1 MILFKPAQV
10 SLLTRPLEY
19 RGRFG
24 LSISALLHL
33 PMAQPPQGN
42 LWGEQSLWAFVG
54 QAGMSAVL
62 DEAVVKMQP
71 EYLVHGS
78 VHAHPPGARACAAR
92 VALGASSKTLLA
104 FAPRHWNGTRIQ
116 DDQPFSPVPLRWS
129 EAYGGP
135 DFAANPE
142 GTGRAAR
149 DGVRWLPRLE
159 LPGSRLTA
167 PDQAVVPAGLGPL
180 DMMHPQRAALR
191 GTYDDNYLKTHAPG
205 LPPDTDWR
213 HFNRAPQDQWLAQAL
228 HGDERYA
235 LDNLHPT
242 RPRIEGRLPGLRV
255 RVLVDHGRPDGEPR
269 LKEVPL
275 RLTTVWFFPE
285 AERLVLCWHGLAEV
299 ARDDATDI
307 SRLLA
312 AVERLSEPRPVEH
325 YVDAMARRSD
335 PRDGGLES
343 LVDTDLLPDGIDT
356 TDPAAEA
363 EAAVFK
369 MEGLQAE
376 AQYRRAQL
384 DMELAREKLRAQGKD
399 PDAMGVRLPPREKPP
414 TLAELPAHLKAQG
427 KRLQQQQWAAL
438 DDALKLAEKV
448 HEMARQRPLRLADIA
463 HRGPPA
469 YRADAHL
476 RELTAQFA
484 QAGKALNTDALGPR
498 LQKKEAMDRVSYLQS
513 AHLQPPVDPLTGE
526 AAARRRNEMLWLLS
540 RGVRAQPNMD
550 WTGADLSGLDLRGL
564 DLSGAWLESANLSG
578 TNLSGAQLTG
588 AVLAHANLSGCLL
601 IDATLVGANLG
612 GAHLAGAV
620 FDQSDL
626 SGATLSRCTLAQTQC
641 RKIRLPAAQLMETT
655 WGPADWTGAELPGT
669 TFYKL
674 DLRGVVLAEAQLA
687 GALFIECQLGGVDLR
702 AANLEG
708 ASFVA
713 SVLDGASLAGAR
725 LVSAVFAKGCSMRD
739 ADASQAD
746 LSRANLGDSVASG
759 LRLVKA
765 RLDGAC
771 LGEADLRGCDLRL
784 GAAKGALLRKSRLQ
798 GARLAGANLHD
809 AVLAHADLR
818 GADLRGSNLFGADL
832 SRVWLNDQTRFDGAL
847 TTRARTW
854 PRWSAEQQAV
864 GPPEA

>member
-24 LSISALLHL
+24 LSLSALLHVPL
-33 PMAQPPQGN
+33 AQPTQGN

-54 QAGMSAVL
+54 QAGMAAVL

-71 EYLVHGS
+71 EYLVHGQ

-92 VALGASSKTLLA
+92 VTLGNSSKTLLA
-104 FAPRHWNGTRIQ
+104 FAPRHWNGSRIQ
-116 DDQPFSPVPLRWS
+116 DDQPFSPVPLHWR

-142 GTGRAAR
+142 GSGRVAR

-159 LPGSRLTA
+159 LPGSRLSA
-167 PDQAVVPAGLGPL
+167 PDQAVVPAGFGAL

-191 GTYDDNYLKTHAPG
+191 GTYDDSYLKTHAPG

-213 HFNRAPQDQWLAQAL
+213 HFNRAPQDQWLPQAL
-228 HGDERYA
+228 VGDEAYA

-242 RPRIEGRLPGLRV
+242 RARMEGRLPGLRV
-255 RVLVDHGRPDGEPR
+255 RVLVDYGRADGESR

-285 AERLVLCWHGLAEV
+285 LERMVLCWHGLAEV
-299 ARDDATDI
+299 ARDDATDVT
-307 SRLLA
+307 RLLA

-325 YVDAMARRSD
+325 YVDVMARRSD

-343 LVDTDLLPDGIDT
+343 LNDGDLLPEGLDT

-414 TLAELPAHLKAQG
+414 TLAELPAYLKAQG
-427 KRLQQQQWAAL
+427 KVLQQQQWAAL

-448 HEMARQRPLRLADIA
+448 HEMARQRPLRLADVV

-476 RELTAQFA
+476 GELTAQFA
-484 QAGKALNTDALGPR
+484 QAGKALDTTVLLPR
-498 LQKKEAMDRVSYLQS
+498 LQKKEAMDRVGYLQG
-513 AHLQPPVDPLTGE
+513 AHLQPPVDPLTGD
-526 AAARRRNEMLWLLS
+526 AAAQRRQEMVWLLG

-550 WTGADLSGLDLRGL
+550 WTGVDLSGLDLRGL
-564 DLSGAWLESANLSG
+564 DLSGGWLESANLAG
-578 TNLSGAQLTG
+578 ANLSGANLTG
-588 AVLAHANLSGCLL
+588 AVLAHANLRGCLL
-601 IDATLVGANLG
+601 IGATLVGANLG

-620 FDQSDL
+620 LDQSDL
-626 SGATLSRCTLAQTQC
+626 SGATLSRCALAQTQC
-641 RKIRLPAAQLMETT
+641 RKTRLPGAQLMDTT
-655 WGPADWTGAELPGT
+655 WGAADWTGAELPGT

-687 GALFIECQLGGVDLR
+687 GALFIECQLGGVDAR
-702 AANLEG
+702 AATLDG
-708 ASFVA
+708 ASFV
-713 SVLDGASLAGAR
+713 SCVLDGVLLAGAS
-725 LVSAVFAKGCSMRD
+725 LVGAVFAKGCSLRD

-746 LSRANLGDSVASG
+746 LSRANLGDSNAAG
-759 LRLVKA
+759 LRVVKA

-771 LGEADLRGCDLRL
+771 LGEADLSGSDLRL
-784 GAAKGALLRKSRLQ
+784 GQAKGALLRKARLR
-798 GARLAGANLHD
+798 GARLAGVNLHD
-809 AVLAHADLR
+809 AVLAQADLR
-818 GADLRGSNLFGADL
+818 GADLRGSNLFGTDL
-832 SRVWLNDQTRFDGAL
+832 SRVWLNDQTQFDGAL

-864 GPPEA
+864 GPQEG

>member
-10 SLLTRPLEY
+10 SLLNRPLEY

-24 LSISALLHL
+24 LSLSALLHV
-33 PMAQPPQGN
+33 PMAQPTQGN

-54 QAGMSAVL
+54 QAGMAAVL

-71 EYLVHGS
+71 EYLVHGQ

-92 VALGASSKTLLA
+92 VTLGNSSKTLLA
-104 FAPRHWNGTRIQ
+104 FAPRHWNGSRIQ
-116 DDQPFSPVPLRWS
+116 DDQPFSPVPLHWR

-142 GTGRAAR
+142 GAGRVAR

-159 LPGSRLTA
+159 LPGSRLSA
-167 PDQAVVPAGLGPL
+167 PDQAVVPAGFGAL

-191 GTYDDNYLKTHAPG
+191 GTYDDSYLKTHAPG

-213 HFNRAPQDQWLAQAL
+213 HFNRAPQDQWLPQAL
-228 HGDERYA
+228 VGDEAYA

-242 RPRIEGRLPGLRV
+242 RARMEGRLPGLRV
-255 RVLVDHGRPDGEPR
+255 RVLVDYGRADGESR

-285 AERLVLCWHGLAEV
+285 LERMVLCWHGLAEV
-299 ARDDATDI
+299 ARDDATDVT
-307 SRLLA
+307 RLLA
-312 AVERLSEPRPVEH
+312 AVERLSEPRTVEH
-325 YVDAMARRSD
+325 YVDVMARRSD

-343 LVDTDLLPDGIDT
+343 LNDSDLLPEGLDT

-414 TLAELPAHLKAQG
+414 TLAELPAYLKAQG
-427 KRLQQQQWAAL
+427 KVLQKQQWAAL

-448 HEMARQRPLRLADIA
+448 HEMARQRPLRLADVV

-484 QAGKALNTDALGPR
+484 QAGKALDTTVLSPR
-498 LQKKEAMDRVSYLQS
+498 LQKKEAMDRVGYLQG
-513 AHLQPPVDPLTGE
+513 AHLQPPVDPLTGD
-526 AAARRRNEMLWLLS
+526 AAAQRRQEMVWLLG

-550 WTGADLSGLDLRGL
+550 WTGVDLSGLDLRGL
-564 DLSGAWLESANLSG
+564 DLSGGWLESANLAG
-578 TNLSGAQLTG
+578 ANLSGANLTG
-588 AVLAHANLSGCLL
+588 AVLAHANLRGCLL
-601 IDATLVGANLG
+601 IGATLVGANLG

-626 SGATLSRCTLAQTQC
+626 SGATLSRCALVQTQC
-641 RKIRLPAAQLMETT
+641 RKTRLPGAQLMDTT
-655 WGPADWTGAELPGT
+655 WGAADWTGAELPGT

-674 DLRGVVLAEAQLA
+674 DLRGLVLAEAQLT
-687 GALFIECQLGGVDLR
+687 GALFIECQLDGVDAR
-702 AANLEG
+702 AATLDG
-708 ASFVA
+708 ASFV
-713 SVLDGASLAGAR
+713 SCVLDGALLAGAR
-725 LVSAVFAKGCSMRD
+725 LVGAVFAKGCSLRD

-746 LSRANLGDSVASG
+746 LSRANLGDSNAAG

-771 LGEADLRGCDLRL
+771 LGEADLSGSDLRL
-784 GAAKGALLRKSRLQ
+784 GQAKGALLRKSRLR
-798 GARLAGANLHD
+798 GARLAGVNLHD
-809 AVLAHADLR
+809 AVLAQADLR
-818 GADLRGSNLFGADL
+818 GADLRGSNLFGTDL
-832 SRVWLNDQTRFDGAL
+832 SRVWLNDQTQFDGAL

-854 PRWSAEQQAV
+854 PRWSPEQQAV
-864 GPPEA
+864 GPQEG

>member
-10 SLLTRPLEY
+10 SLLNRPLEY

-24 LSISALLHL
+24 LSLSALLHV
-33 PMAQPPQGN
+33 PMAQPTQGN

-54 QAGMSAVL
+54 QAGMAAVL

-71 EYLVHGS
+71 EYLVHGQ

-92 VALGASSKTLLA
+92 VTLGNSSKTLLA
-104 FAPRHWNGTRIQ
+104 FAPRHWNGSRIQ
-116 DDQPFSPVPLRWS
+116 DDQPFSPVPLHWR

-142 GTGRAAR
+142 GSGRVAR

-159 LPGSRLTA
+159 LPGSRLSA
-167 PDQAVVPAGLGPL
+167 PDQAVVPAGFGAL

-191 GTYDDNYLKTHAPG
+191 GTYDDSYLKTHAPG

-213 HFNRAPQDQWLAQAL
+213 HFNRAPQDQWLPAL
-228 HGDERYA
+228 VGDEPYA

-242 RPRIEGRLPGLRV
+242 RARMEGRLPGLRV
-255 RVLVDHGRPDGEPR
+255 RVLVDYGRADGESR

-285 AERLVLCWHGLAEV
+285 LERMVLCWHGLAEV
-299 ARDDATDI
+299 ARDDATDVT
-307 SRLLA
+307 RLLA

-325 YVDAMARRSD
+325 YVDVMARRSD

-343 LVDTDLLPDGIDT
+343 LNDGDLLPEGLDT

-414 TLAELPAHLKAQG
+414 TLAELPAYLKAQG
-427 KRLQQQQWAAL
+427 KVLQQQQWAAL

-448 HEMARQRPLRLADIA
+448 HEMARQRPLRLADVV

-476 RELTAQFA
+476 GELTAQFA
-484 QAGKALNTDALGPR
+484 QAGKALDTTVLLPR
-498 LQKKEAMDRVSYLQS
+498 LQKKEAMDRVGYLQG
-513 AHLQPPVDPLTGE
+513 AHLQPPVDPLTGD
-526 AAARRRNEMLWLLS
+526 AAAQRRQEMVWLLG

-550 WTGADLSGLDLRGL
+550 WTGVDLSGLDLRGL
-564 DLSGAWLESANLSG
+564 DLSGGWLESANLAG
-578 TNLSGAQLTG
+578 ANLSGANLTG
-588 AVLAHANLSGCLL
+588 AVLAHANLRGCLL
-601 IDATLVGANLG
+601 IGATLVGANLG

-620 FDQSDL
+620 LDQSDL
-626 SGATLSRCTLAQTQC
+626 SGATLSRCALAQTQC
-641 RKIRLPAAQLMETT
+641 RKTRLPGAQLMDTT
-655 WGPADWTGAELPGT
+655 WGAADWTGAELPGT

-687 GALFIECQLGGVDLR
+687 GALFIECQLGGVDAR
-702 AANLEG
+702 AATLDG
-708 ASFVA
+708 ASFV
-713 SVLDGASLAGAR
+713 SCVLDGVLLAGAS
-725 LVSAVFAKGCSMRD
+725 LVGAVFAKGCSLRD

-746 LSRANLGDSVASG
+746 LSRANLGDSNAAG
-759 LRLVKA
+759 LRVVKA

-771 LGEADLRGCDLRL
+771 LGEADLSGSDLRL
-784 GAAKGALLRKSRLQ
+784 GQAKGALLRKARLR
-798 GARLAGANLHD
+798 GARLAGVNLHD
-809 AVLAHADLR
+809 AVLAQADLR
-818 GADLRGSNLFGADL
+818 GADLRGSNLFGTDL
-832 SRVWLNDQTRFDGAL
+832 SRVWLNDQTQFDGAL

-864 GPPEA
+864 GPQEG